1 MSAEVTRPVASALAP
16 ELQLGF
22 NRNVIPNTP
31 LVHVIMPAP
40 RLSQTADAA
49 RSAVEQAQFNEK
61 TWVWVPDVHEGY
73 LAGWVNKEDH
83 EEEIAEVVMHQSGEV
98 SIAGLEGCA
107 VLTSYSFAKYPLKS
121 CSR

>member
-1 MSAEVTRPVASALAP
+1 
-16 ELQLGF
+16 
-22 NRNVIPNTP
+22 
-31 LVHVIMPAP
+31 MPAP

-83 EEEIAEVVMHQSGEV
+83 DEEIAEVVMHQGGEV
-98 SIAGLEGCA
+98 SVIRLLGNAR
-107 VLTSYSFAKYPLKS
+107 LTNYSFAKYRLRS

>member
-1 MSAEVTRPVASALAP
+1 MSAEVTRPGASATI
-16 ELQLGF
+16 LQLQPR
-22 NRNVIPNTP
+22 RNPNTP
-31 LVHVIMPAP
+31 IVHVIMPAP

-83 EEEIAEVVMHQSGEV
+83 DEEIAEVVMHQSGEV
-98 SIAGLEGCA
+98 CVLGLWGI
-107 VLTSYSFAKYPLKS
+107 
-121 CSR
+121 